1 MFLLDSLLLAPGKAV
16 IAMLEELAKKAQEEF
31 LDDASVKQELQEI
44 YKLLEGGTI
53 SEKEFD
59 AREVGLLQRLEQI
72 AMAKLGGNWGTPPME
87 LPPASVNGEIVDV
100 DVEVT
105 DVPIEQP
112 VQEREIVREVER
124 AASPGRLELA
134 TIVVRPPT
142 EPQPAAPLAA
152 PAKPQPVLEPPFDF
166 AQSRPFE
173 SAHSS
178 TVLGMSLGA
187 PKGGDDPQRVDASND
202 PSAPP
207 PPPIVPAALTMMQ
220 VIDSTTRQLAI
231 LKLKISAITSVARA
245 DDGWRV
251 TAEMV
256 ERRSVPDTS
265 DLLGVYE
272 LQLDHA
278 GNLLRYERT
287 HMRRRCDLG

>member
-72 AMAKLGGNWGTPPME
+72 AMAKFGGNGGMPQ
-87 LPPASVNGEIVDV
+87 LGPPAACVDG
-100 DVEVT
+100 DIVEVA
-105 DVPIEQP
+105 DMQVPQP
-112 VQEREIVREVER
+112 VQEKQIMREVER